1 MCIIRQTKT
10 MVYDAVYVFLNY
22 FVAYIPCWRIRKIIY
37 LSCGLKIGRGSR
49 ICMRSRLMEPW
60 NIELGENTI
69 VNEACIL
76 DGRGMLKIGNN
87 CSISTETII
96 YTATHS
102 TGSKDFAY
110 YEKSTIIGD
119 GVWVGARAMIL
130 PGVEISENS
139 VIGACSVVTTGI
151 YESKGIYVGIPAKRI
166 KERDIDAVDNLKHF
180 LFFR

>member
-22 FVAYIPCWRIRKIIY
+22 FVAYIPCWR
-37 LSCGLKIGRGSR
+37 SR

-60 NIELGENTI
+60 NIEIGENTI